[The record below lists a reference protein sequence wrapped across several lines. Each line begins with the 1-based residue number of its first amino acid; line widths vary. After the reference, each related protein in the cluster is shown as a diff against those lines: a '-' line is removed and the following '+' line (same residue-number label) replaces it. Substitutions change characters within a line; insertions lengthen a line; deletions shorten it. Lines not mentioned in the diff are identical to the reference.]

1 MDCFDISASG
11 LSAQRA
17 RLDLIASNI
26 ANVETTR
33 TPGGG
38 PYRRLQA
45 LFASSGNG
53 AGGVE
58 MLGTVLDPRDFR
70 RVYQPGHPDADANGI
85 VAYPNV
91 NIVEEMVD
99 LVSATRSYE
108 ANAAA
113 FSAAKSM
120 VQNALDLG
128 RA

>member
-11 LSAQRA
+11 LSAQRG
-17 RLDLIASNI
+17 RLDIIASNI

-33 TPGGG
+33 TPTGG

-45 LFASSGNG
+45 LFASRTDGP
-53 AGGVE
+53 GGVE
-58 MLGTVLDPRDFR
+58 LVNAVVDPRDFR
-70 RVYQPGHPDADANGI
+70 RVYQPGHPEADADGV

-99 LVSATRSYE
+99 LISATRSYE

-113 FSAAKSM
+113 FNVARAM
-120 VQNALDLG
+120 AQNALDLG

>member
-11 LSAQRA
+11 LSAQRT

-45 LFASSGNG
+45 LFASSSNG

-58 MLGTVLDPRDFR
+58 MLGAVLDPRDFR
-70 RVYQPGHPDADANGI
+70 RVYQPGHPEADADGI

-113 FSAAKSM
+113 FNAAKSM

>member
-11 LSAQRA
+11 LSAQRT

-45 LFASSGNG
+45 LFASTSNG

-58 MLGTVLDPRDFR
+58 MLGSVLDPRDFR
-70 RVYQPGHPDADANGI
+70 RVYQPGHPEADADGI

-120 VQNALDLG
+120 VQSALDLG

>member
-17 RLDLIASNI
+17 RLDIIASNI

-33 TPGGG
+33 TPAGG

-45 LFASSGNG
+45 LFASRGSG

-58 MLGTVLDPRDFR
+58 MLGAVQDPREFR
-70 RVYQPGHPDADANGI
+70 RAYQPGHPEADGDGI

-99 LVSATRSYE
+99 LISATRSYE

-113 FSAAKSM
+113 FNAAKTM
-120 VQNALDLG
+120 AQHALDLG